1 MSLQTRVLATAEAG
15 PLRAAL
21 SVASW
26 PSPVLLSL
34 EDVRIHDIL
43 VLDLA
48 GAQAL
53 LRGLD
58 AFADGADA
66 PSAPLPIA
74 KSAVL
79 RGPWPSILQ
88 IRQPGANLNLDRT
101 LARLA
106 AGLLRRLLAETRQVP
121 VGDLLA
127 RQQARQA

>member
-26 PSPVLLSL
+26 PAPVLLSL
-34 EDVRIHDIL
+34 EDTRILDIV
-43 VLDLA
+43 VLDVA
-48 GAQAL
+48 SAQAL
-53 LRGLD
+53 LCYLD
-58 AFADGADA
+58 AFASGAVA
-66 PSAPLPIA
+66 PAVPFSVFR
-74 KSAVL
+74 SAVL

-88 IRQPGANLNLDRT
+88 IQQPGATLNLDRT

-106 AGLLRRLLAETRQVP
+106 AGMLRRLLAEARQVSI
-121 VGDLLA
+121 GDLLA

>member
-1 MSLQTRVLATAEAG
+1 MSFQTRVLATAEAG

-26 PSPVLLSL
+26 PAPVLLSL
-34 EDVRIHDIL
+34 EDTRIHDIL

-53 LRGLD
+53 LSGLD
-58 AFADGADA
+58 AFADGADV
-66 PSAPLPIA
+66 PGAPLPVA
-74 KSAVL
+74 RSAVL
-79 RGPWPSILQ
+79 RRPWPSILQ
-88 IRQPGANLNLDRT
+88 IRQPGATLNLDRT

-106 AGLLRRLLAETRQVP
+106 AGLLRRLFAEARQVP